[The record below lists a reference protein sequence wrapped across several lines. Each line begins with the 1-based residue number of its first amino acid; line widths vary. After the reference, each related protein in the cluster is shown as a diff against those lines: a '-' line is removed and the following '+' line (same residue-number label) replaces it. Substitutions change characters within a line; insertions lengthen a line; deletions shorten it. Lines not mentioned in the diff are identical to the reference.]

1 MILMRL
7 VVLVDINKLKNQFR
21 MHANTNE
28 YEKIFESLDEKT
40 QKDGIKK
47 AKETLENRAKEK

>member
-1 MILMRL
+1 
-7 VVLVDINKLKNQFR
+7 

-40 QKDGIKK
+40 QKDELKSK
-47 AKETLENRAKEK
+47 RNT